1 MRRMV
6 LQISTKNYS
15 FLSENAAVLKIS
27 FASIS
32 SPLIN
37 NKRLSKMDGLFR
49 ISSAVEQWTVN
60 PLVAGSN
67 PASGE
72 QGPSFRGAFFFYW
85 QGVCKGSVRG
95 IIVKKSTLCV
105 SGIETAFL
113 MRSTAIEAYFS

>member
-1 MRRMV
+1 MV
-6 LQISTKNYS
+6 LQVSTKNYS

-72 QGPSFRGAFFFYW
+72 QGPSFRGAFFLLAKRF
-85 QGVCKGSVRG
+85 
-95 IIVKKSTLCV
+95 
-105 SGIETAFL
+105 
-113 MRSTAIEAYFS
+113 